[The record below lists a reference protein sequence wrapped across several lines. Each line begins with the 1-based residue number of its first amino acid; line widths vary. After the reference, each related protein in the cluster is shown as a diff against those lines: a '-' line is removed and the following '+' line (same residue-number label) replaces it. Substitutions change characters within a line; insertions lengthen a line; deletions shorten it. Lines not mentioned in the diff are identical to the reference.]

1 MADVALGAATSL
13 ADVAVAD
20 VALGAALQVG
30 DWPPGSKSERCRTEP
45 IAPPG
50 AHMTMAQVEMG
61 ASSQTPQPLWPHCQC
76 DIWWPRGRLPVALGE
91 A

>member
-1 MADVALGAATSL
+1 MADVALGAATSP

-50 AHMTMAQVEMG
+50 AHMTMAQVE
-61 ASSQTPQPLWPHCQC
+61 
-76 DIWWPRGRLPVALGE
+76 IWWPMGALGAAGGIWWPWGRLPVALGE
-91 A
+91 G